1 MSRTSAVFTAT
12 SLQAAA
18 SAACRANFYI
28 FAKQAF
34 VELHPG
40 VQLDEAPYIEALAFA
55 IQEVADGRNRR
66 LNINVPPRHLK
77 SFLVSVA
84 LPAWLM
90 GRDPSFKTLFAAYGQ
105 DLADEHGRNFLKLV
119 RTPFFRDLF
128 PQFMVSRSTSS
139 EVSTT
144 LGGFRRATGAGGSM
158 TGFGADLIIIDD
170 LTKAA
175 DAHSPATLESAHAL
189 YRETILSRFNN
200 KAEGRLI
207 AIQQRI
213 HENDLSGMLLENQ
226 DFTNVVMPAS
236 AVEPQSFP
244 LYNGRVYRRN
254 PGDLLNPA
262 RESQSTLDRLRREM
276 GDAAFSA
283 QYQQNPIPPGGN
295 RVRWDWFPRYDNPPE
310 RGELEYVVQS
320 WDTAVTGLPTSDFSV
335 CLTFGLHRGR
345 WFMLDVHR
353 QKHDYPEL
361 RQAARAQFR
370 RWAPELV
377 LIESAGTGPSLAR
390 ELRDTDGIGPARV
403 LTQSVRLP
411 KDVRL
416 EAQTARL
423 EDGFISLPAEA
434 PWLAELR
441 HELLG
446 FPNAR
451 YDDQVDA
458 LSQFVAWAGPR
469 RGRQVLEIAKY
480 GRVQSVERHP
490 NCARRSIDRPR

>member
-1 MSRTSAVFTAT
+1 MSRTTAGIVPA
-12 SLQAAA
+12 SPQALAL
-18 SAACRANFYI
+18 AACRANFYL

-105 DLADEHGRNFLKLV
+105 DLADEHARNFLKLV
-119 RTPFFRDLF
+119 RSHTFGEMF
-128 PQFMVSRSTSS
+128 PRFTLLRSTPS

-175 DAHSPATLESAHAL
+175 DAHSPAALESAQAV

-244 LYNGRVYRRN
+244 LYNGRVYRRK
-254 PGDLLNPA
+254 PGDLLNPV
-262 RESQSTLDRLRREM
+262 RESQSTLDCLRREM

-295 RVRWDWFPRYDNPPE
+295 RVRWGWFPRYDNHPE
-310 RGELEYVVQS
+310 RGDLEYVVQS
-320 WDTAVTGLPTSDFSV
+320 WDTAVTGLPTSDYSV
-335 CLTFGLHRGR
+335 CMTFGRHRGR

-361 RQAARAQFR
+361 RQAALAQVR
-370 RWAPELV
+370 RWQPELV
-377 LIESAGTGPSLAR
+377 LIEPAGTGQPLAR
-390 ELRDTDGIGPARV
+390 DLRDSEELKNGSVVAPR
-403 LTQSVRLP
+403 VRLP

-434 PWLAELR
+434 TWLADLR

-458 LSQFVAWAGPR
+458 LSQFVAWAGAR
-469 RGRQVLEIAKY
+469 RAGRHLEFAKF
-480 GRVQSVERHP
+480 GRAQSMERRSD
-490 NCARRSIDRPR
+490 CARRSIDRPR